1 MAGIDFDTVAGSK
14 LYVATEAPTVTEGA
28 GAAAAFALLTWVE
41 VGSITSMGG
50 VKGREYSTS
59 TLSTIG
65 DAQDRE
71 KKGSFKL
78 PNAEFE
84 CAWIEDDA
92 GQVIIEAASKDYT
105 VPSFKVVKQDE
116 VTLRYFT
123 AQVMKFV
130 ENLGTSNNTVLGAF
144 TLLRQ
149 TDTISA

>member
-14 LYVATEAPTVTEGA
+14 LYVSTAAPATNTAAGFGA
-28 GAAAAFALLTWVE
+28 LVWVE
-41 VGSITSMGG
+41 VGSITSVGG
-50 VKGREYSTS
+50 VKGREYQTS
-59 TLSTIG
+59 SLSTVG

-84 CAWIEDDA
+84 CAWLENDA
-92 GQVIIEAASKDYT
+92 GQIIIETAANNYS
-105 VPSFKVVKQDE
+105 VPSFKLTKQDA
-116 VTLRYFT
+116 TKIRYFT

-130 ENLGTSNNTVLGAF
+130 ENQGTSNNTVLGAF

-149 TDTISA
+149 TDTITV

>member
-14 LYVATEAPTVTEGA
+14 LYVSAAAPTVTEGA

-41 VGSITSMGG
+41 VGSITSMGS
-50 VKGREYSTS
+50 VKGREYSTT

-84 CAWIEDDA
+84 CAWLADDA
-92 GQVIIEAASKDYT
+92 GQIIIEAASKDYT
-105 VPSFKVVKQDE
+105 VPSFKLVMQDE

-130 ENLGTSNNTVLGAF
+130 ENLGTSNNAVLGAF

-149 TDTISA
+149 TDTVDA